1 LTLILITI
9 VEDKKSN
16 TPPCF
21 WCVYIYLYR
30 EALQENEEGSLQPGI
45 DDMIHKAKRRKLLE
59 KISNVRLGM
68 VRSVVPYK
76 MLYLIKKN
84 T

>member
-1 LTLILITI
+1 
-9 VEDKKSN
+9 
-16 TPPCF
+16 
-21 WCVYIYLYR
+21 
-30 EALQENEEGSLQPGI
+30 
-45 DDMIHKAKRRKLLE
+45 MIHKAKRRKLLE